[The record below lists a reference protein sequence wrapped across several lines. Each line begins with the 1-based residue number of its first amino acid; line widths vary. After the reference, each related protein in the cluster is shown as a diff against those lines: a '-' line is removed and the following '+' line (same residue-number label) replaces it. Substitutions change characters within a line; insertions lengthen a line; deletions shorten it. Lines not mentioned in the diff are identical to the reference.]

1 MSCHYHTLLRV
12 SALLVLLS
20 ASGCAHIVQVEPWQK
35 GTLARPEMRF
45 GADRL
50 ETMFGEQVHSSKEA
64 ASGGTGDAGG
74 GCGCS

>member
-1 MSCHYHTLLRV
+1 MSGRFLAVRRAGAALTLLC
-12 SALLVLLS
+12 L
-20 ASGCAHIVQVEPWQK
+20 SGCTAVAPVAPWQK

-50 ETMFGEQVHSSKEA
+50 DAMLGEHVYSSKEA

-74 GCGCS
+74 GCGCK